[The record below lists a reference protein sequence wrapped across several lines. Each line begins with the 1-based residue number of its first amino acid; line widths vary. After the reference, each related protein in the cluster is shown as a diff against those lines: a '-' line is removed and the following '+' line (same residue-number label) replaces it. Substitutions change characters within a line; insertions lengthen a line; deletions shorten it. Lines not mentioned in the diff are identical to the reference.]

1 MVRIAAH
8 RKTKQG
14 GQAVVLVILS
24 LSVFLFGAMG
34 LAIDGGQLYAQR
46 QMAQAAADAAA
57 QAGIVT
63 IFNGSTA
70 IGTTAFY
77 CTSGNTTS
85 PCTYAAKNGYTAGTC
100 TSPADAA
107 PGADCIKVDPNPG
120 VTVPNLD
127 AGTPNEVQVTI
138 TRAVPLTLMKM
149 MTGFT
154 NLNVTARATAAILDI
169 MAPVPII
176 VTQPWQADSFDVNS
190 GSATIKII
198 GGPQRSIQVN
208 SNSSSSIGSPFHDG
222 VDLRTA
228 GPNGTGADF
237 GDFGGPSGGSAVLL
251 TPLGST
257 EHFLQPADPIDDP
270 LSGVAA
276 PSVPTTA
283 PAPVALADGAYGCPS
298 PSVKPCL
305 LYFPGTYTGS
315 INDINIQNNT
325 GVFAPGI
332 YYLNGAGF
340 YSGAHGYVQ
349 LATGLTDSGSARNY
363 ALTAGKIGPGGVTGC
378 CGTTTSWDGTQTNG
392 GVLFYFTG
400 PTTTGS
406 CPSANTATANGSNAD
421 TMNIGSNGD
430 VNLIGAPMSSSYK
443 GILFFVDHNAGSR
456 SERLGG
462 GGSMTLYGT
471 IYTTNS
477 KSKMG
482 LTSSAPCSLNQQ
494 LFLNGNSG
502 SNTTITGEII
512 TSTLH
517 VGGTGG
523 ITMNLSPLAVFTVRQ
538 IALVNGE

>member
-8 RKTKQG
+8 RKAKQG
-14 GQAVVLVILS
+14 GQAIVLVILS
-24 LSVFLFGAMG
+24 LVVFLFGAMG
-34 LAIDGGQLYAQR
+34 LGIDGAQLYAQR

-70 IGTTAFY
+70 IGTTAYY
-77 CTSGNTTS
+77 CTGTTTS
-85 PCTYAAKNGYTAGTC
+85 PCDYVAKNGYTAGTC
-100 TSPADAA
+100 TSPANAA

-120 VTVPNLD
+120 VAVSNLD

-138 TRAVPLTLMKM
+138 TRAVPMTLMKM
-149 MTGFT
+149 IGFT
-154 NLNVTARATAAILDI
+154 NLNVTARATAAILDV

-190 GSATIKII
+190 GSATITIT

-208 SNSSSSIGSPFHDG
+208 SSDSGSIGSPFHNG

-237 GDFGGPSGGSAVLL
+237 GDFGGPSSASAVLL

-270 LSGVAA
+270 LKDVAA
-276 PSVPTTA
+276 PSVPTSA
-283 PAPVALADGAYGCPS
+283 PAPVALANGAYGCPS
-298 PSVKPCL
+298 SPFKPCL
-305 LYFPGTYTGS
+305 LYFPGTYTS
-315 INDINIQNNT
+315 DINIQNNT
-325 GVFAPGI
+325 AVFTPGI

-349 LATGLTDSGSARNY
+349 MATGLTDSGPARAY
-363 ALTAGKIGPGGVTGC
+363 ALTGFPPQINPGGVTSC

-430 VNLIGAPMSSSYK
+430 VNLIGAPSSSSYK
-443 GILFFVDHNAGSR
+443 GILFFIDHNAGSR

-477 KSKMG
+477 KSQMG
-482 LTSSAPCSLNQQ
+482 LTSSACSLNQQ
-494 LFLNGNSG
+494 LYINGSSG
-502 SNTTITGEII
+502 STTTITGEII

-517 VGGTGG
+517 IGGTGG
-523 ITMNLSPLAVFTVRQ
+523 ITMSLSPLALITVRQ